1 MKIEGYELK
10 ERMNAD
16 SSTEVYKAI
25 RTKDGANVVIK
36 YIPIL
41 DELHPAVVNL
51 RNEYEI
57 LNYLASERM
66 IQAFGMEKI
75 PEGFTLILEFVPGGT
90 LKHFS
95 GKKPVNLKDFFKIAI
110 DLSEKLGEIHN
121 KKVIH
126 KDLKPDNIIFNPDNE
141 LLRIVDFGIST
152 RLSKEETSWSNP
164 NRLEGSIHY
173 VSPEQTGRMNRSV
186 DYRSD
191 FYSLGVTFYELLTG
205 KLPFE
210 SEDLLE
216 LVHFHLAKSPIEPRK
231 IRNEIPEALSHI
243 VLKLLSKTAEDRY
256 QTSEG
261 LKADLETTRDKWLE
275 SGDAPA
281 FTLGSKDYSNEFKI
295 PQKLY
300 GREEYIESLLGEFK
314 RVTETGRTSVVL
326 IAGYSGVG
334 KSSLVKEINKPL
346 TESKGYFIS
355 GKFDQYNRN
364 VPFSAI
370 IQVFS
375 NLIEQILTES
385 PERIEDWKNK
395 IRDTLGANGKV
406 MTDVL
411 PELEFIIGEQA
422 PVTELGPQENANRFY
437 LVFQNF
443 IKIFANQDHPLAV
456 FLDDLQ
462 WADTPSL
469 ELVKNLI
476 EDVSVN
482 YLFLMLAYRDNEV
495 DSTHPFSTMVTGL
508 EKEGFRLD
516 KILLKPLSLENVNQL
531 LSDSLRRP
539 AEETLSFAE
548 IVYSKTRG
556 NPFFINELLKQLSK
570 EEIITYQKGSSTISG
585 KWIWNLEK
593 IKKTD
598 ISDNVVELLVR
609 RIKKLSPRT
618 QETLKLA
625 SCIGSNFDLGIQS
638 KILGA
643 TLKETMAAIMETMEE
658 ELIVPIGDNY
668 RLVDSMEEIGENKD
682 KNFQTAKTIQFRFQH
697 DRVQQASY
705 ELLSEDQ
712 KQSVRLQIGR
722 ILLENLNE
730 KALEDSVFDVVNHL
744 NTGSMLITENSEKRK
759 LLQLNIQAAQ
769 KAKLSAAYKPA
780 KLYSEKA
787 RELLFAL
794 PEAEKGD
801 KELWAKEY
809 DLSYTV
815 HKELAEVL
823 YLNGN
828 FEESQEMIHTL
839 LKQAKT
845 PVEQA
850 EAYNLLMIEYS
861 AQGKFDLA
869 MPTVIKALKP
879 LGIEIP
885 TSNFDK
891 VVDKEI
897 EEAKKNLKGRTV
909 TSLLDE
915 PLMTDPNH
923 IWAVNLLIS
932 AIPMAYNKEPA
943 LFPVICLKMANLLMK
958 YGNLS
963 DSYGYSCYGMVLVGK
978 LADYKGAYDFCELAV
993 KLSEKHMNSGGYTK
1007 AANILANYSS
1017 SFVKHLKLSE
1027 EVNVKC
1033 VQSALDSGE
1042 FLHGS
1047 YAAMNDASNVMFQGK
1062 NLEIL
1067 KPKINQLLKFV
1078 RKVKN
1083 NLAID
1088 TILGTALVLS
1098 NLRGETGSHLDFS
1111 TAEYQEKE
1119 YIDLCNDHQSP
1130 APIVTFKVM
1139 KVRSL
1144 LMYGENQLA
1153 LQEAEEANGMI
1164 LYLGG
1169 QYGPL
1174 EHNFLYSLALAAN
1187 YKKVSPDLKKEYL
1200 KKIKENQKQLLSLA
1214 ESCPENFY
1222 HKYLLVD
1229 AELARLEYKNWKA
1242 ARTYEAA
1249 IREARKNEFQN
1260 DEALACEMAA
1270 MFWLS
1275 KGSVKIAGEF
1285 INEAFHRYG
1294 LWGANLK
1301 QSMLKSKFPEFIR
1314 ERGTGTLRTHRTI
1327 SSTTAAATEVYSGQT
1342 LDLQSVLKS
1351 STAISGEIKLENLL
1365 DKLMKIVIENAGAQR
1380 GVLILKKEGRLYVE
1394 AEGSIS
1400 KDDVEVLTGIPLG
1413 NSKNLPISL
1422 IYYVERTKEN
1432 LVLRNANQDEKFN
1445 KDEYIKNS
1453 KTKSVLCAPV
1463 IKQGEISGIL
1473 YLENN
1478 LSEGAFTSDRLQ
1490 IMNILSSQAAISID
1504 NALLYANME
1513 EKVRERTRELGQANA
1528 DLGLKNQHI
1537 TDSIQYSL
1545 NIQQAILPSED
1556 ILEKNL
1562 NEQFVLFRP
1571 KDIVSGDFYWF
1582 SKKEGSIFLAA
1593 VDCTGHGVPG
1603 ALMSMIGNTLLN
1615 QIVNEAGI
1623 KDPGKVL
1630 EHLNR
1635 NVRQALKQDTMDA
1648 NSVDG
1653 MDICFCRIDGDK
1665 VLFAGAKRPL
1675 YFSKGDKIEE
1685 IKGDRHSIGGRQ
1697 KEDSRTYTTHEVKL
1711 EKGKPTMFY
1720 LATDGYMDQPNPQ
1733 RQRIASKGL
1742 IGFLQSVL
1750 SLPASEQKERLAA
1763 FLDGHQAGESQ
1774 RDDITLI
1781 GFRI

>member
-1 MKIEGYELK
+1 MKIEGYEIK
-10 ERMNAD
+10 EKMNTD
-16 SSTEVYKAI
+16 SSTEVYKAV
-25 RTKDGANVVIK
+25 RSEDGTDVIIK

-57 LNYLASERM
+57 LNYLSSDKM

-75 PEGFTLILEFVPGGT
+75 PEGFTLILEFVPGES
-90 LKHFS
+90 LKQFS
-95 GKKPVNLKDFFKIAI
+95 KKKPVKLNDFFKIAI
-110 DLSEKLGEIHN
+110 DLTEKLGEIHN

-126 KDLKPDNIIFNPDNE
+126 KDLKPDNIIFDPNE
-141 LLRIVDFGIST
+141 DILRIVDFGIST

-216 LVHFHLAKSPIEPRK
+216 LVHFHLTKSPVDPRK
-231 IRNEIPEALSHI
+231 IRGEIPEALSHV
-243 VLKLLSKTAEDRY
+243 VLKLLSKTAEERY

-261 LKADLETTRDKWLE
+261 LKSDLEIIRDKWLE
-275 SGDAPA
+275 SGDVPS
-281 FTLGSKDYSNEFKI
+281 FPLGSTDYSHEFKI

-300 GREEYIESLLGEFK
+300 GREGYIETLLNEFK
-314 RVTETGRTSVVL
+314 RMTETGKTSVVL

-346 TESKGYFIS
+346 TESKGYSIS

-395 IRDTLGANGKV
+395 IRTTLGANGKV
-406 MTDVL
+406 ITDVL
-411 PELEFIIGEQA
+411 PELEFIIGEQP

-443 IKIFANQDHPLAV
+443 IKIFADQDHPLAI

-462 WADTPSL
+462 WADTSSL

-476 EDVSVN
+476 EDASVN
-482 YLFLMLAYRDNEV
+482 YIFLILAYRDNEV
-495 DSTHPFSTMVTGL
+495 DSTHPFSTLIAGL

-516 KILLKPLSLENVNQL
+516 KILLKPLSLENVNEL
-531 LSDSLRRP
+531 LSDSLRKP
-539 AEETLSFAE
+539 IEETLSFAE

-570 EEIITYQKGSSTISG
+570 EEIISYQQGNPASSG
-585 KWIWNLEK
+585 GWVWDLEK

-598 ISDNVVELLVR
+598 ISDNVVDLLVK

-625 SCIGSNFDLGIQS
+625 SCIGSNFDLAIQS

-643 TLKETMAAIMETMEE
+643 TLKETAAALIETMEE

-668 RLVDSMEEIGENKD
+668 RLVDSMVEIEENQD
-682 KNFQTAKTIQFRFQH
+682 KNFQTAKSIQFRFQH

-705 ELLSEDQ
+705 ELLNEDQ
-712 KQSVRLQIGR
+712 KRSLRLKIGR

-730 KALEDSVFDVVNHL
+730 KALEDSIFDVVNHL
-744 NTGSMLITENSEKRK
+744 NTGSPLVTEYSEKRK
-759 LLQLNIQAAQ
+759 LIQLNLQAAQ
-769 KAKLSAAYKPA
+769 KAKLSAAYKPS

-787 RELLFAL
+787 RELLLSFSKSGKDD
-794 PEAEKGD
+794 KG
-801 KELWAKEY
+801 LWEKEY
-809 DLSYTV
+809 DLAYAV
-815 HKELAEVL
+815 HKELAEAL

-828 FEESQEMIHTL
+828 FEESQEMIQNI

-861 AQGKFDLA
+861 AQGKYDLA

-879 LGIEIP
+879 LGIELPI
-885 TSNFDK
+885 SGFEK
-891 VVDKEI
+891 VAKKEI
-897 EEAKKNLKGRTV
+897 EEAKKNLKNRSI
-909 TSLLDE
+909 TSLLDA

-943 LFPVICLKMANLLMK
+943 LFPVICLKMANLLLK

-978 LADYKGAYDFCELAV
+978 LGDYKGAYDFCELAV
-993 KLSEKHMNSGGYTK
+993 KLSEKYMNSGGYTK

-1017 SFVKHLKLSE
+1017 SFVKHLKFSE
-1027 EVNVKC
+1027 EVNIKC
-1033 VQSALDSGE
+1033 VQAALDSGE

-1047 YAAMNDASNVMFQGK
+1047 YAAMNDVSNVMFQGK

-1088 TILGTALVLS
+1088 TILGTILILS

-1111 TAEYQEKE
+1111 SSEYLEKD
-1119 YIDLCNDHQSP
+1119 YIDLCNDHQSL
-1130 APIVTFKVM
+1130 APICTFKVM

-1144 LMYGENQLA
+1144 LMYGEYQLA
-1153 LQEAEEANGMI
+1153 LQEAEEANKMI

-1200 KKIKENQKQLLSLA
+1200 KKIQENQKQLFILA

-1229 AELARLEYKNWKA
+1229 AELAKLEYKNWKA

-1249 IREARKNEFQN
+1249 IREARKSEFQN
-1260 DEALACEMAA
+1260 DEALACENAA

-1314 ERGTGTLRTHRTI
+1314 ERGTGILRTHRTI

-1380 GVLILKKEGRLYVE
+1380 GVLILKKEGKLYVE

-1413 NSKNLPISL
+1413 SSKNLPISL

-1453 KTKSVLCAPV
+1453 KTKSILCAPV

-1490 IMNILSSQAAISID
+1490 IMNILSSQASISID

-1513 EKVRERTRELGQANA
+1513 EKVRERTRELAQANA
-1528 DLGLKNQHI
+1528 DLELKNQRI
-1537 TDSIQYSL
+1537 TDSITYSL
-1545 NIQQAILPSED
+1545 NIQQAILPSD
-1556 ILEKNL
+1556 DTLAKSL
-1562 NEQFVLFRP
+1562 REQFVLFRP

-1582 SKKEGSIFLAA
+1582 SKKEGSVFLAA

-1635 NVRQALKQDTMDA
+1635 NVRQALKQDTLGA
-1648 NSVDG
+1648 NSLDG
-1653 MDICFCRIDGDK
+1653 MDICFCRIDEDK

-1697 KEDSRTYTTHEVKL
+1697 KEDSRTYSTREVKL
-1711 EKGKPTMFY
+1711 EKGKSTMFY
-1720 LATDGYMDQPNPQ
+1720 LTTDGYMDQPNPQ
-1733 RQRIASKGL
+1733 RQRITSKGL
-1742 IGFLQSVL
+1742 IRHLESVL
-1750 SLPASEQKERLAA
+1750 SLPAHEQKEKLSA
-1763 FLDGHQAGESQ
+1763 FLDEYQAGEVQ

>member
-1 MKIEGYELK
+1 MKIDGYEIK
-10 ERMNAD
+10 DRMNTD
-16 SSTEVYKAI
+16 SSTEVYKAV
-25 RTKDGANVVIK
+25 RSKDKTEVVVK

-57 LNYLASERM
+57 LSYLSSEKM
-66 IQAFGMEKI
+66 IRAFGMEKI
-75 PEGFTLILEFVPGGT
+75 PEGFILILEFVPGQS

-95 GKKPVNLKDFFKIAI
+95 QKRPVNLKDFFKIAI
-110 DLSEKLGEIHN
+110 DLAEKLGEIHN

-126 KDLKPDNIIFNPDNE
+126 KDLKPDNIIFNPDENI
-141 LLRIVDFGIST
+141 LRIVDFGIST
-152 RLSKEETSWSNP
+152 RLSKEESSWSNP

-191 FYSLGVTFYELLTG
+191 FYSLGITFYELLTG

-216 LVHFHLAKSPIEPRK
+216 LVHFHLAKSPVDPRK
-231 IRNEIPEALSHI
+231 IRSEIPEALSHVI
-243 VLKLLSKTAEDRY
+243 LKLLSKTAEERY

-261 LKADLETTRDKWLE
+261 LKNDLEIIRDKWLE

-281 FTLGSKDYSNEFKI
+281 FPLGSTDYSHEFKI

-300 GREEYIESLLGEFK
+300 GRESYIEALLNEFK
-314 RVTETGRTSVVL
+314 RMTETGRPSIVL

-346 TESKGYFIS
+346 TESKGYSIS

-385 PERIEDWKNK
+385 PERIEEWKNK

-406 MTDVL
+406 ITDVL
-411 PELEFIIGEQA
+411 PELEFIIGEQP

-443 IKIFANQDHPLAV
+443 IKIFANQDHPLAI

-476 EDVSVN
+476 EDASVN
-482 YLFLMLAYRDNEV
+482 YLFLILAYRDNEV
-495 DSTHPFSTMVTGL
+495 DSTHPFSALISGL

-516 KILLKPLSLENVNQL
+516 KILLKPLSLENVNEL

-539 AEETLSFAE
+539 TEETMSFAE

-570 EEIITYQKGSSTISG
+570 EEIISYQKGSPTDSG
-585 KWIWNLEK
+585 RWVWNLEK
-593 IKKTD
+593 IKNTN
-598 ISDNVVELLVR
+598 ISDNVVELLVN
-609 RIKKLSPRT
+609 RIKKLPPRT

-625 SCIGSNFDLGIQS
+625 SCIGSNFDLAIQA

-643 TLKETMAAIMETMEE
+643 TLKETAEALMETMQE

-668 RLVDSMEEIGENKD
+668 RLVDSMVEIEKNQD
-682 KNFQTAKTIQFRFQH
+682 KNFQIAKSIQFRFQH

-705 ELLSEDQ
+705 ELLNDDQ
-712 KQSVRLQIGR
+712 KQSLRLQIGR

-730 KALEDSVFDVVNHL
+730 KTLEDSIFDVVNHL
-744 NTGSMLITENSEKRK
+744 NTGSTLITDNSEKRK
-759 LLQLNIQAAQ
+759 LLQLNLQAAQ
-769 KAKLSAAYKPA
+769 KAKLSAAYKPS
-780 KLYSEKA
+780 KLYCLQAKELLSFLCKSEK
-787 RELLFAL
+787 
-794 PEAEKGD
+794 D
-801 KELWAKEY
+801 CWNQEY
-809 DLSYTV
+809 DLSYAV

-823 YLNGN
+823 YLNGD
-828 FEESQEMIHTL
+828 FEESQETIQDI

-861 AQGKFDLA
+861 AQGKYDLA

-879 LGIEIP
+879 LGIELP
-885 TSNFDK
+885 TSGFDK
-891 VVDKEI
+891 VVKKEL
-897 EEAKKNLKGRTV
+897 EEAKKNLKNRSI
-909 TSLLDE
+909 TSLLDA
-915 PLMTDPNH
+915 PTMTDPSH

-943 LFPVICLKMANLLMK
+943 LFPVICLKMANLLLK
-958 YGNLS
+958 FGNLS
-963 DSYGYSCYGMVLVGK
+963 DSYGYSCYGMVLVGQG
-978 LADYKGAYDFCELAV
+978 DYKGAYDFCELAV
-993 KLSEKHMNSGGYTK
+993 KLSEKYINSGGYTK

-1017 SFVKHLKLSE
+1017 SFVKHLKFSE
-1027 EVNVKC
+1027 EINIKC

-1047 YAAMNDASNVMFQGK
+1047 YAAMNDASNVLFQGK

-1067 KPKINQLLKFV
+1067 KPKINELLKFV

-1088 TILGTALVLS
+1088 TILGTTLILS

-1111 TAEYQEKE
+1111 STEYLEKE
-1119 YIDLCNDHQSP
+1119 YIDLCNDHQSL
-1130 APIVTFKVM
+1130 APICTFKVM

-1144 LMYGENQLA
+1144 LMYGEYQLA
-1153 LQEAEEANGMI
+1153 LQEAEETNGMI

-1169 QYGPL
+1169 QYGPF
-1174 EHNFLYSLALAAN
+1174 EYNFLYSLALAAN
-1187 YKKVSPDLKKEYL
+1187 YKKVSPDRKKESV
-1200 KKIKENQKQLLSLA
+1200 KKIRENQKQLLVLA

-1222 HKYLLVD
+1222 HKYLLVE

-1260 DEALACEMAA
+1260 DEALACENAA
-1270 MFWLS
+1270 LFWLS

-1285 INEAFHRYG
+1285 INEAYHRYG

-1301 QSMLKSKFPEFIR
+1301 QSMLKSKYPEFIR
-1314 ERGTGTLRTHRTI
+1314 ERGTGLLRTHRTI
-1327 SSTTAAATEVYSGQT
+1327 SSTTSTATEIYSGQT

-1380 GVLILKKEGRLYVE
+1380 GVLILKKEGKLYVE

-1413 NSKNLPISL
+1413 SSKNLPISL

-1432 LVLRNANQDEKFN
+1432 LVLRNASQDEKFN
-1445 KDEYIKNS
+1445 KDEYIKNF
-1453 KTKSVLCAPV
+1453 KTKSILCTPV

-1504 NALLYANME
+1504 NALLYSNME
-1513 EKVRERTRELGQANA
+1513 EKVRERTRELAQANA
-1528 DLGLKNQHI
+1528 DLELKNQRI
-1537 TDSIQYSL
+1537 TDSITYSL
-1545 NIQQAILPSED
+1545 NIQQAILPSDD
-1556 ILEKNL
+1556 ILAKNL
-1562 NEQFVLFRP
+1562 KDQFVLFRP

-1635 NVRQALKQDTMDA
+1635 NVRQALKQDTLGA
-1648 NSVDG
+1648 NSSDG
-1653 MDICFCRIDGDK
+1653 MDICFCRIDEDK

-1675 YFSKGDKIEE
+1675 YFSKGNHIEE
-1685 IKGDRHSIGGRQ
+1685 IKGDKHSIGGRQ
-1697 KEDSRTYTTHEVKL
+1697 KEVSRTYSTHEVKL
-1711 EKGKPTMFY
+1711 EKGQSAMFY
-1720 LATDGYMDQPNPQ
+1720 LTTDGFMDQPNPQ
-1733 RQRIASKGL
+1733 RQRITSKGL
-1742 IGFLQSVL
+1742 IARLQNVL
-1750 SLPASEQKERLAA
+1750 SLPAYEQKNQLAA
-1763 FLDGHQAGESQ
+1763 FLDEYQAGEAQ

-1781 GFRI
+1781 GFRV

>member
-1 MKIEGYELK
+1 MKINGYELK
-10 ERMNAD
+10 ERLNSD

-25 RTKDGANVVIK
+25 RTKDEIPVVIK
-36 YIPIL
+36 YIPVL

-51 RNEYEI
+51 RNEFEI
-57 LNYLASERM
+57 LNHLASER
-66 IQAFGMEKI
+66 IIRTFGMERI
-75 PEGFTLILEFVPGGT
+75 PEGFVLILEFVQGGT
-90 LKHFS
+90 LKNFS
-95 GKKPVNLKDFFKIAI
+95 GRKPVNLKDFFRIAI
-110 DLSEKLGEIHN
+110 DLTEKLGEIHH

-126 KDLKPDNIIFNPDNE
+126 KDLKPDNIIFNPE
-141 LLRIVDFGIST
+141 GSVLRIVDFGIST

-216 LVHFHLAKSPIEPRK
+216 LVHFHLAKSPIDPRK
-231 IRNEIPEALSHI
+231 LRAEIPEALSLI
-243 VLKLLSKTAEDRY
+243 VIKLLSKTAEDRY

-261 LKADLETTRDKWLE
+261 LKADLETAQQRWLE
-275 SGDAPA
+275 TGEAPA
-281 FTLGSKDYSNEFKI
+281 FPLGSKDDSHEFKI

-300 GREEYIESLLGEFK
+300 GREEYIRSLLNEFK
-314 RVTETGRTSVVL
+314 RVTDTGRTSVVL

-370 IQVFS
+370 IQLFS

-385 PERIEDWKNK
+385 PERIDDWKGRIKNS
-395 IRDTLGANGKV
+395 LGSNGKI

-411 PELEFIIGEQA
+411 PELEFIIGEQP
-422 PVTELGPQENANRFY
+422 PVPELGAQENANRFY
-437 LVFQNF
+437 AVFQNF
-443 IKIFANQDHPLAV
+443 IKVFASVEHPLAI

-462 WADTPSL
+462 WADTASL
-469 ELVKNLI
+469 ELVKNLV

-495 DSTHPFSTMVTGL
+495 DATHPFSTLVAGL
-508 EKEGFRLD
+508 ENEGFRLD
-516 KILLKPLSLENVNQL
+516 RIQLRPLSLENVNEL
-531 LSDSLRRP
+531 LSDSLRKT
-539 AEETLSFAE
+539 EKETLQFAE

-570 EEIITYQKGSSTISG
+570 EEVISYRRGDSSLSG
-585 KWIWNLEK
+585 EWVWNLDK
-593 IKKTD
+593 IKGID

-609 RIKKLSPRT
+609 RIRKLSPRT

-625 SCIGSNFDLGIQS
+625 SCIGSNFDLAVQS

-643 TLKETMAAIMETMEE
+643 GLKETAAALMETMQE
-658 ELIVPIGDNY
+658 ELIVPYGDNY
-668 RLVDSMEEIGENKD
+668 RLVDSFEETDENFE
-682 KNFQTAKTIQFRFQH
+682 KNFQTARTIQFRFQH

-705 ELLSEDQ
+705 ELLNEDQ
-712 KQSVRLQIGR
+712 KQSIRLKIGR
-722 ILLENLNE
+722 ILLETLNE

-744 NTGSMLITENSEKRK
+744 NTGSSLIGEIAEKRK

-787 RELLFAL
+787 RELLFSL
-794 PEAEKGD
+794 PEAQKGD
-801 KELWAKEY
+801 KELWSKEY
-809 DLSYTV
+809 DLAHSV

-828 FEESQEMIHTL
+828 FEESQEIIQTL
-839 LKQAKT
+839 LKESKT
-845 PVEQA
+845 SVEKAQ
-850 EAYNLLMIEYS
+850 AYNLLMIEYS

-869 MPTVIKALKP
+869 LPTVVNALKP

-885 TSNFDK
+885 TSGFDK
-891 VVDKEI
+891 VTDKEI
-897 EEAKKNLKGRTV
+897 EEAKKNLRNRSV

-915 PLMTDPNH
+915 PLMTDPTH
-923 IWAVNLLIS
+923 VWAVNLLIS

-943 LFPVICLKMANLLMK
+943 LFPIICLKMANLFLK

-978 LADYKGAYDFCELAV
+978 GDYKGAYDFCELAV
-993 KLSEKHMNSGGYTK
+993 KLSEKYMNSGGYTK

-1017 SFVKHLKLSE
+1017 SFVKHLKFSE
-1027 EVNVKC
+1027 EINVKC

-1047 YAAMNDASNVMFQGK
+1047 YAAMNDASNVLFQGK

-1067 KPKINQLLKFV
+1067 KPKITQLLKFV
-1078 RKVKN
+1078 HKVKN

-1088 TILGTALVLS
+1088 TILGVTLILS

-1111 TAEYQEKE
+1111 TQEYQEKD
-1119 YIDLCNDHQSP
+1119 YIDLCNAHQSP
-1130 APIVTFKVM
+1130 APICTFKVM
-1139 KVRSL
+1139 KIRSL
-1144 LMYGENQLA
+1144 LMYGEYQLA

-1169 QYGPL
+1169 QYGPF
-1174 EHNFLYSLALAAN
+1174 EHNYLYSLTLAAN
-1187 YKKVSPDLKKEYL
+1187 YKKVTPDKKKEYL
-1200 KKIKENQKQLLSLA
+1200 KKIKENQRQLLTLA

-1222 HKYLLVD
+1222 HKYLLVE

-1249 IREARKNEFQN
+1249 IREARKNEFPN
-1260 DEALACEMAA
+1260 DEALASEMAA

-1301 QSMLKSKFPEFIR
+1301 QSLLKSKFPEFVR

-1327 SSTTAAATEVYSGQT
+1327 STTTAAATEVYSGQT

-1380 GVLILKKEGRLYVE
+1380 GVLILKKEGRLFVE
-1394 AEGSIS
+1394 AEGSIM

-1413 NSKNLPISL
+1413 NSRNLPISL

-1453 KTKSVLCAPV
+1453 KIKSVLCAPV

-1504 NALLYANME
+1504 NALLYSNME
-1513 EKVRERTRELGQANA
+1513 EKVRERTRELAQANA

-1537 TDSIQYSL
+1537 TDSITYSL
-1545 NIQQAILPSED
+1545 NIQQAILPSQD
-1556 ILEKNL
+1556 VLAKNL
-1562 NEQFVLFRP
+1562 KEQFVIFRP

-1582 SKKEGSIFLAA
+1582 SKKDGSIFLAA

-1635 NVRQALKQDTMDA
+1635 NVRQALKQDSLDA

-1653 MDICFCRIDGDK
+1653 MDVCFCRIDNDK

-1675 YFSKGDKIEE
+1675 YFSKDDKIEE
-1685 IKGDRHSIGGRQ
+1685 VKGDRHSIGGRQ

-1742 IGFLQSVL
+1742 ISHLQNVS
-1750 SLPASEQKERLAA
+1750 SLPASEQKERLEA
-1763 FLDGHQAGESQ
+1763 FLDGHQAGEAQ

>member
-10 ERMNAD
+10 ERMNSD
-16 SSTEVYKAI
+16 SSTEVYKAV
-25 RTKDGANVVIK
+25 RTKDGVPVVVK

-51 RNEYEI
+51 RNEFEI
-57 LNYLASERM
+57 LNYLASEKM
-66 IQAFGMEKI
+66 IHAFAMEKI
-75 PEGFTLILEFVPGGT
+75 PEGFILVLEFVPGGT

-110 DLSEKLGEIHN
+110 DLAERLGEIHN

-126 KDLKPDNIIFNPDNE
+126 KDLKPDNIIFNPE
-141 LLRIVDFGIST
+141 GSILRIVDFGIST

-191 FYSLGVTFYELLTG
+191 FYSLGITFYELITG

-216 LVHFHLAKSPIEPRK
+216 LVHFHLAKDPADPRK
-231 IRNEIPEALSHI
+231 LRNEIPEALSQI

-261 LKADLETTRDKWLE
+261 LKADLETVQKKWLE
-275 SGDAPA
+275 SGDVPA
-281 FTLGSKDYSNEFKI
+281 FVLGSKDYSQEFKI

-300 GREEYIESLLGEFK
+300 GREEYINSLLGEFK
-314 RVTETGRTSVVL
+314 KVTDTGRTSVVL

-346 TESKGYFIS
+346 TESKGYFVS

-395 IRDTLGANGKV
+395 IKDTLGSNGKV
-406 MTDVL
+406 ITDVL
-411 PELEFIIGEQA
+411 PELEFIIGPQTA
-422 PVTELGPQENANRFY
+422 VTELGAQENANRFY

-443 IKIFANQDHPLAV
+443 IKIFANQEHPLAI

-462 WADTPSL
+462 WADTSSL

-495 DSTHPFSTMVTGL
+495 DSTHPFSTLVSGL

-516 KILLKPLSLENVNQL
+516 KILLKPLSLQNVNEL
-531 LSDSLRRP
+531 LADSLRSSS
-539 AEETLSFAE
+539 EETLSFAE

-570 EEIITYQKGSSTISG
+570 EEIISYKKGDSTFSG

-593 IKKTD
+593 IKNTD

-625 SCIGSNFDLGIQS
+625 SCIGSNFDLGVQS
-638 KILGA
+638 KILGT
-643 TLKETMAAIMETMEE
+643 TLKETAAAILETMEE
-658 ELIVPIGDNY
+658 ELIVPYGDNY
-668 RLVDSMEEIGENKD
+668 RLVDSMEEVEENRE
-682 KNFQTAKTIQFRFQH
+682 KNFQIAKTILFRFQH

-705 ELLSEDQ
+705 ELLSEAQ
-712 KQSVRLQIGR
+712 KQTTRLKIGR

-730 KALEDSVFDVVNHL
+730 KALEDSIFDVVNHL
-744 NTGSMLITENSEKRK
+744 NTGSSLITKNEEKRK

-801 KELWAKEY
+801 KELWSKEY
-809 DLSYTV
+809 ELAYSV

-828 FEESQEMIHTL
+828 FEESQEMIQTI

-897 EEAKKNLKGRTV
+897 EEVRKNLKNRSV

-915 PLMTDPNH
+915 PLMTDANH

-943 LFPVICLKMANLLMK
+943 LFPVICLKMANLLLK

-978 LADYKGAYDFCELAV
+978 LSDYKAAYDFCELAV
-993 KLSEKHMNSGGYTK
+993 KLSEKYMNSGGYTK

-1017 SFVKHLKLSE
+1017 SFVKHLKFSE
-1027 EVNVKC
+1027 EVNIKC
-1033 VQSALDSGE
+1033 VQAALDSGE

-1047 YAAMNDASNVMFQGK
+1047 YAAMNDASNVLFQGK

-1088 TILGTALVLS
+1088 TILGTTLILS
-1098 NLRGETGSHLDFS
+1098 NLRGETGGHLDFS
-1111 TAEYQEKE
+1111 SNEYQEKE
-1119 YIDLCNDHQSP
+1119 YIDLCNDHQSL
-1130 APIVTFKVM
+1130 APICTFKVM
-1139 KVRSL
+1139 KIRSL
-1144 LMYGENQLA
+1144 LMYGEYQLA
-1153 LQEAEEANGMI
+1153 LQESEEANGMI

-1169 QYGPL
+1169 QYGPW
-1174 EHNFLYSLALAAN
+1174 EHNFLYSLTLAAN
-1187 YKKVSPDLKKEYL
+1187 YKKVTPDKKKEYL
-1200 KKIKENQKQLLSLA
+1200 KKIRENQKQLLVLA

-1222 HKYLLVD
+1222 HKHLLVE

-1249 IREARKNEFQN
+1249 IREARKNEFPN

-1270 MFWLS
+1270 TFWLS
-1275 KGSVKIAGEF
+1275 KGSIKIAGEF

-1301 QSMLKSKFPEFIR
+1301 QSMLKSKYPEFIR
-1314 ERGTGTLRTHRTI
+1314 ERGTGTIRTHRTI
-1327 SSTTAAATEVYSGQT
+1327 STTTAAATEVYSGQT

-1394 AEGSIS
+1394 AEGSIT
-1400 KDDVEVLTGIPLG
+1400 KDDVDVLTGIPLG

-1453 KTKSVLCAPV
+1453 KTKSVLCTPV

-1513 EKVRERTRELGQANA
+1513 EKVRERTRELAQANA

-1537 TDSIQYSL
+1537 TDSITYSL
-1545 NIQQAILPSED
+1545 NIQQAILPSET
-1556 ILEKNL
+1556 LLAKNL
-1562 NEQFVLFRP
+1562 KEQFVLFRP

-1630 EHLNR
+1630 EHLNK
-1635 NVRQALKQDTMDA
+1635 NV
-1648 NSVDG
+1648 
-1653 MDICFCRIDGDK
+1653 
-1665 VLFAGAKRPL
+1665 
-1675 YFSKGDKIEE
+1675 
-1685 IKGDRHSIGGRQ
+1685 
-1697 KEDSRTYTTHEVKL
+1697 
-1711 EKGKPTMFY
+1711 
-1720 LATDGYMDQPNPQ
+1720 
-1733 RQRIASKGL
+1733 
-1742 IGFLQSVL
+1742 
-1750 SLPASEQKERLAA
+1750 
-1763 FLDGHQAGESQ
+1763 
-1774 RDDITLI
+1774 
-1781 GFRI
+1781 